1 MQELVGLLLMPDI
14 WASTIRL
21 ATPIAY
27 AALAAMI
34 CERSGVTN
42 IALEG
47 LLLTSAFCAT
57 IGSYFT
63 GSALVGALAGIGGS
77 VLLSAIFAWLVLV
90 LAGEQVVIGAAINVA
105 VVGLFGY
112 LSFVLFQTPGVT
124 PAVSGLEGFD
134 IPGLG
139 GIPWLGAVLFHH
151 TPTVFLLPLAV
162 LFCYLLVFRT
172 PLGLRIRVA
181 GEAPAVDEAAGVNV
195 IRTRFIALLIAGAV
209 VGLGGVNLSLETLKF
224 YQDSMVA
231 GRGFIALAAN
241 IFGGWTALG
250 GALVSLLFG
259 FSQALMFRVQIFHIP
274 QEFIFMLPYV
284 LTLIVLVLG
293 AARRAK
299 APAALGRAFRR
310 QA

>member
-1 MQELVGLLLMPDI
+1 MLEFLTQLLSPDL

-34 CERSGVTN
+34 CERSGVVN

-47 LLLTSAFCAT
+47 MLLTSSFCAVLGSHYSGSPL
-57 IGSYFT
+57 IGV
-63 GSALVGALAGIGGS
+63 AAGIGGS
-77 VLLSAIFAWLVLV
+77 IALSAVFGLLTLVLLGDQIIV
-90 LAGEQVVIGAAINVA
+90 GAALNVA
-105 VVGLFGY
+105 VLGLFGY

-124 PAVSGLEGFD
+124 PTVAGLET
-134 IPGLG
+134 IHLPLLG
-139 GIPWLGAVLFHH
+139 DLPWLGAALFRQPPTVLF
-151 TPTVFLLPLAV
+151 LPIAV
-162 LFCYLLVFRT
+162 LACFLIVSRT
-172 PLGLRIRVA
+172 PFGLRLRVA

-195 IRTRFIALLIAGAV
+195 VRVRFAALLLAGGV
-209 VGLGGVNLSLETLKF
+209 VGLGGINLGLETLKF

-250 GALVSLLFG
+250 GALASLLFG
-259 FSQALMFRVQIFHIP
+259 FSQALMFRIQVFHIP
-274 QEFIFMLPYV
+274 QEFIFMLPYA
-284 LTLIVLVLG
+284 LTLLVLLV
-293 AARRAK
+293 AARRSA
-299 APAALGRAFRR
+299 APAALGRPFRR

>member
-1 MQELVGLLLMPDI
+1 MQELLVLLLAPDV
-14 WASTIRL
+14 WSSTIRL

-27 AALAAMI
+27 ASLAAMI

-47 LLLTSAFCAT
+47 MLLTSAFCAT

-63 GSALVGALAGIGGS
+63 GSALVGVAAGVAGS
-77 VLLSAIFAWLVLV
+77 VLLGAIFAWLVLA
-90 LAGEQVVIGAAINVA
+90 LAGEQIVIGAAINVA
-105 VVGLFGY
+105 VLGLFGY

-124 PAVSGLEGFD
+124 PTVDGLDAIAVTGFAD
-134 IPGLG
+134 IPWIG
-139 GIPWLGAVLFHH
+139 PVLFRH
-151 TPTVFLLPLAV
+151 TPTVLLLPVAV

-181 GEAPAVDEAAGVNV
+181 GEAPVVDEAAGVNV
-195 IRTRFIALLIAGAV
+195 IRTRFVALLIASAV
-209 VGLGGVNLSLETLKF
+209 VGFGGVNLSLETLKF
-224 YQDSMVA
+224 YQDLMVA

-250 GALVSLLFG
+250 GALASLLFG
-259 FSQALMFRVQIFHIP
+259 FSQALMFRIQIFHIP
-274 QEFIFMLPYV
+274 QEFIFMLPYA
-284 LTLIVLVLG
+284 LTLVVLVLG
-293 AARRAK
+293 AARRSA
-299 APAALGRAFRR
+299 APAALGKAFRR

>member
-1 MQELVGLLLMPDI
+1 MSDLLSLLLSADL
-14 WASTIRL
+14 WASAIRL

-47 LLLTSAFCAT
+47 MLLTSAFLAVL
-57 IGSYFT
+57 GSYFSD
-63 GSALVGALAGIGGS
+63 SAIIGVIAGIGGS
-77 VLLSAIFAWLVLV
+77 LVLSGIFAWLVLT
-90 LAGEQVVIGAAINVA
+90 LAGDQIIIGAAINVA

-112 LSFVLFQTPGVT
+112 VSFVLFRSPGVT
-124 PAVSGLEGFD
+124 PSVTGLDTVAVPFLSSV
-134 IPGLG
+134 
-139 GIPWLGAVLFHH
+139 PWLGEVLFKH
-151 TPTVFLLPLAV
+151 TPTVLFLPFAV
-162 LFCYLLVFRT
+162 VLCFAIVFRT

-181 GEAPAVDEAAGVNV
+181 GEAPEVDEAAGVNV
-195 IRTRFIALLIAGAV
+195 LRTRFTALMLAGAV
-209 VGLGGVNLSLETLKF
+209 VAFGGINLGLETLKF
-224 YQDSMVA
+224 YQDSMVS

-250 GALVSLLFG
+250 GALASLLFG
-259 FSQALMFRVQIFHIP
+259 FSQALMFRVQIYKIP
-274 QEFIFMLPYV
+274 QEFIFMLPYI
-284 LTLIVLVLG
+284 LTLLVLLG
-293 AARRAK
+293 AAGRKAT